1 MSDSLSEKKL
11 VILGLARQGTA
22 LARFAVGVGAHVVVS
37 DMRSADQLQE
47 SMDALSDLPAEQLE
61 FVLGDHPLSLLDGA
75 DFLAP
80 SGGVPLD
87 SPIVLEARS
96 RGIPLTN
103 DSLEFMRRAPSLVIG
118 ITGSAGK
125 TTTTALTGLMS
136 QIAMKQ
142 TWIGGNIG
150 RPLIEDVYA
159 MSPEDIVVQ
168 ELSSFQLE
176 LWEDTS
182 TDIAAILNITP
193 NHLDRHKSMENYSR
207 AKSNILRHQR
217 PTDVA
222 VLSADDP
229 RALQLRPL
237 VQGRLRLFSR
247 LEAVHDGAF
256 LHDGKMWLND
266 GAGHIRIICSAD
278 SMHLRGQHN
287 VRNALA
293 AAVLAESAGIPDTA
307 IAEAIRTFS
316 GVPHRLELVRTLNGI
331 QYVNDSIATAP
342 ERSIAALE
350 SFEEPIILLAGGRDK
365 DMEWDEWARRVAQRA
380 KHVVLFG
387 DLSNQLAGLLRGQV
401 AYTQAKDLAEAVA
414 AAHNLAET
422 GDVILLSPGGTS
434 YDAYH
439 DFVERGDEFRQLIHA
454 LKLPDPPG
462 PPVPIE
468 GEPQ

>member
-1 MSDSLSEKKL
+1 MSDPLSNKRL

-22 LARFAVGVGAHVVVS
+22 LARFAVGVGARVVVS
-37 DMRSADQLQE
+37 DMRSADQLRFAL
-47 SMDALSDLPAEQLE
+47 DALSDLPSSQID
-61 FVLGDHPLSLLDGA
+61 FVLGEHPMSLLDDA

-87 SPIVLEARS
+87 SPIVVEARQ

-118 ITGSAGK
+118 VTGSAGK

-136 QIAMKQ
+136 QLAQKR

-150 RPLIEDVYA
+150 RPLIEDVYD
-159 MSPEDIVVQ
+159 MSPDDIVVQ

-182 TDIAAILNITP
+182 ADIAAILNITP

-217 PTDVA
+217 PTDIA

-229 RALQLRPL
+229 RTLQMQPL
-237 VQGRLRLFSR
+237 VKGRLRLFSR
-247 LEAVHDGAF
+247 EEAVHDGAF

-266 GAGHIRIICSAD
+266 GAGHIRVISSVDA
-278 SMHLRGQHN
+278 MHLRGQHN

-293 AAVLAESAGIPDTA
+293 AAVLAESAGIPDAA
-307 IAEAIRTFS
+307 ITEAIRTFS
-316 GVPHRLELVRTLNGI
+316 GVPHRLELVRNLNGI

-365 DMEWDEWARRVAQRA
+365 NMQWEEWAGRVSGRA

-387 DLSNQLAGLLRGQV
+387 ELASALASYLNGN
-401 AYTQAKDLAEAVA
+401 AEYTRVTNLAEAVA
-414 AAHNLAET
+414 VAHELAVT
-422 GDVILLSPGGTS
+422 GDIVLLSPGGTS
-434 YDAYH
+434 YDQYN
-439 DFVERGDEFRQLIHA
+439 DFVERGDEFRQLVQA
-454 LKLPDPPG
+454 LEIPTG
-462 PPVPIE
+462 A
-468 GEPQ
+468 Q